1 MNQAYA
7 YLGES
12 TLDAYNSQGQW
23 QLGTQLLVLG
33 NLG

>member
-12 TLDAYNSQGQW
+12 TLDAYNSQGQYHIPK
-23 QLGTQLLVLG
+23 VADG
-33 NLG
+33 NG